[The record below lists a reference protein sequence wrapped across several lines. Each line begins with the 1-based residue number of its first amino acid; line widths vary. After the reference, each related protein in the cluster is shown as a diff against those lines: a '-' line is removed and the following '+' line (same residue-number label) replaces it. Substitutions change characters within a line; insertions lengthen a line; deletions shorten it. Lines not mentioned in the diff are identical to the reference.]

1 MFLCERCGYRASYKC
16 NMKAHYNRK
25 WACKPL
31 RSDISFETL
40 KEQFHNN
47 DAKCAKNTL
56 KYAENALKYAENTL
70 KYAEPKNKQFK
81 CESCL
86 KVFKQKR
93 YLKQHI
99 NRGNCKENNQNSLLE
114 YMSLKMSKMEAD
126 ILEMKKQHAKEIEVL
141 LEKVGTGGLSNST
154 NNSTNNSNNRTN
166 HIGTQQNIGG
176 NMTQNIVLNNFGK
189 EDIKYITEEFVKN
202 LMKLPYGSI
211 PKLLKHVHFNPEHP
225 ENRNVK
231 ITNKKLSWA
240 EVWNED
246 KWELRDKK
254 QVIDDMVDKG
264 YNMIDEQYDRDPPDL
279 PINKRKNFEDFQG
292 KYDKEDKDTHKLLN
306 KGVETL
312 VLNESK
318 NVNI

>member
-1 MFLCERCGYRASYKC
+1 
-16 NMKAHYNRK
+16 MKAHYNRK
-25 WACKPL
+25 WPCKPL
-31 RSDISFETL
+31 KSLISFETV

-47 DAKCAKNTL
+47 NLECKQ
-56 KYAENALKYAENTL
+56 NALKYAENTL
-70 KYAEPKNKQFK
+70 KYAENTLKYAGLNNNNVSVFK
-81 CESCL
+81 CEFCL
-86 KVFKQKR
+86 KIFKQKR

-99 NRGNCKENNQNSLLE
+99 NRENCKDKTKSDEQVSLLKF
-114 YMSLKMSKMEAD
+114 MSLKMSKMEAD
-126 ILEMKKQHAKEIEVL
+126 MIEMKRQHAEEIERL
-141 LEKVGTGGLSNST
+141 LEKVGTGGLSNSA
-154 NNSTNNSNNRTN
+154 NMSNSNNRTN
-166 HIGTQQNIGG
+166 NIGTQQNIGG
-176 NMTQNIVLNNFGK
+176 NMTQNIVLNNFGR

-240 EVWNED
+240 EVWNDD

-279 PINKRKNFEDFQG
+279 PLNKRRNFEDFQT
-292 KYDKEDKDTHKLLN
+292 KYDKEEKETHKLLN
-306 KGVETL
+306 KNVEAL

-318 NVNI
+318 EVNI

>member
-99 NRGNCKENNQNSLLE
+99 NRGN
-114 YMSLKMSKMEAD
+114 
-126 ILEMKKQHAKEIEVL
+126 
-141 LEKVGTGGLSNST
+141 
-154 NNSTNNSNNRTN
+154 
-166 HIGTQQNIGG
+166 
-176 NMTQNIVLNNFGK
+176 
-189 EDIKYITEEFVKN
+189 
-202 LMKLPYGSI
+202 
-211 PKLLKHVHFNPEHP
+211 
-225 ENRNVK
+225 
-231 ITNKKLSWA
+231 
-240 EVWNED
+240 
-246 KWELRDKK
+246 
-254 QVIDDMVDKG
+254 
-264 YNMIDEQYDRDPPDL
+264 
-279 PINKRKNFEDFQG
+279 
-292 KYDKEDKDTHKLLN
+292 
-306 KGVETL
+306 
-312 VLNESK
+312 
-318 NVNI
+318 